1 MRLDWKNI
9 GAGLTYGLFGALGLI
24 LGRELPMGDAAAMGP
39 GYVPRMVSVALV
51 GIGAILVFRGTL
63 RSRSAI
69 RFPAF
74 SWGINTLVLGSVM
87 AFAAT
92 LERAGLIAATGVLV
106 VVSVFAG
113 EKPRAKETLA
123 LIAALSTLVVLVF
136 VYGLGVHMRV
146 WPW

>member
-24 LGRELPMGDAAAMGP
+24 LGRDLPMGDAAAMGP
-39 GYVPRMVSVALV
+39 GYVPRMVSVALM
-51 GIGAILVFRGTL
+51 GIGAILVLRGTL
-63 RSRSAI
+63 RSRAAI

-74 SWGINTLVLGSVM
+74 SWRINVLVLGSVM
-87 AFAAT
+87 AFAFA
-92 LERAGLIAATGVLV
+92 LERAGLVAATAILV
-106 VVSVFAG
+106 AVAVFAG
-113 EKPRAKETLA
+113 EKPRTKETLL
-123 LIAALSTLVVLVF
+123 LIAALSTMVVVVF